1 MATAGPSTTASENWE
16 DELEACLDYDASW
29 GDDDDFDRESVA
41 SSLPSDDD
49 VFNEPDIAAV
59 ELDLMRMYI
68 TLKEWK
74 HQIIKIRRDPIP
86 QRTSELTGPMWLH
99 WVLYNPNPN
108 TCYERFRMWPD
119 AFIVLCD
126 TLMRNG
132 FLRSS
137 RYVKVTEQVAVFC
150 LIMAHNWSQR
160 DVSDR
165 LQRSLHTVSVY
176 CRRACKGVCR
186 LGKIIIQPTQ
196 TQMPHPVVA
205 RNGKYYP
212 WFTVSIAF
220 LI

>member
-86 QRTSELTGPMWLH
+86 QRTP
-99 WVLYNPNPN
+99 
-108 TCYERFRMWPD
+108 
-119 AFIVLCD
+119 
-126 TLMRNG
+126 
-132 FLRSS
+132 
-137 RYVKVTEQVAVFC
+137 
-150 LIMAHNWSQR
+150 
-160 DVSDR
+160 
-165 LQRSLHTVSVY
+165 
-176 CRRACKGVCR
+176 
-186 LGKIIIQPTQ
+186 
-196 TQMPHPVVA
+196 
-205 RNGKYYP
+205 
-212 WFTVSIAF
+212 
-220 LI
+220 